1 MIRLFFRSVL
11 LVFLLVSCDKMK
23 ARKFAGTY
31 RCTVD
36 HYAWV
41 LNQGVIADTAYAE
54 DIEIKRE
61 GKHVVVMG
69 RSIHVDS
76 LRNEHAYKE
85 GQYNNYFSVLF
96 KKDSIYIEMMSGGL
110 GGNSSWM
117 YAGRKK

>member
-31 RCTVD
+31 RCSVD

-41 LNQGVIADTAYAE
+41 LNQGVIADTTYVE

-61 GKHVVVMG
+61 GKFVIVMG

-76 LRNEHAYKE
+76 LRNENTYKE

-96 KKDSIYIEMMSGGL
+96 KKDSIYIEFMSGGL
-110 GGNSSWM
+110 GGNSSWN

>member
-23 ARKFAGTY
+23 ARKFAGKY

-41 LNQGVIADTAYAE
+41 MNQGVIADTTFVE

-61 GKHVVVMG
+61 GKFVIVMG

-76 LRNEHAYKE
+76 LRNENTYKE
-85 GQYNNYFSVLF
+85 GQYSNYFSVLF
-96 KKDSIYIEMMSGGL
+96 KKDSVYIEMMSGGL
-110 GGNSSWM
+110 GGNSSWK

>member
-11 LVFLLVSCDKMK
+11 LVFLLVSCDKLQ

-41 LNQGVIADTAYAE
+41 LNQGVIADTTYVE
-54 DIEIKRE
+54 NIEIKRK
-61 GKHVVVMG
+61 GKFVIVMG

-76 LRNEHAYKE
+76 LRNENTYKE
-85 GQYNNYFSVLF
+85 GQYSNYFSVLF
-96 KKDSIYIEMMSGGL
+96 KKDSVYIEMMSGGL
-110 GGNSSWM
+110 GGNSSWK